1 MNDGARLTIG
11 AVAGAI
17 ACAVAAPL
25 LHPLFHPPTG
35 GVGFVTVNAYPKG
48 YDYLLVALLALGACA
63 GALATTWMRHGT
75 RALAVGE
82 IPRWRRQYVVGG
94 ALVVFLLMLFI
105 HDHPYVFM
113 DPFHEG
119 EHLTPAFLLT
129 NGERPYSDFFV
140 LHGLGADGALD
151 ALFLGDPPSPR
162 RTRRVETFL
171 DAATL
176 ALLVPIAAEV
186 CATPAGVAIAVFA
199 SLCAV
204 AAGQLPV
211 FPYYRL
217 APMLVATLALLRY
230 VRRGGAGALFVAFSA
245 STLGILWSLDTGSY
259 ALAATA
265 VIFGAVRITKSEAA
279 PLSTGRVLLIAAIA
293 LAMPFAILLA
303 LGAGVRQFLVD
314 SFVIIPGSIDAV
326 WSLPAPPA
334 PTLSGLWRWFDSESA
349 RFYLPPAIN
358 GAFIALAIHLYRR
371 GERAAAARVFVV
383 AVASLLV
390 FRTATGRVAWSH
402 TRYGVPLFGIAVVA
416 FVVEP
421 LWRTRRRVLAVAAA
435 VLLAVLVESRA
446 NVVAGAKLLSGWHG
460 RQSHAGLVAYPFKTG
475 KGIYTTAENAADLA
489 ALNGFVESVAAPGA
503 TILDFSN
510 ERALYYLLQRKPP
523 VRCFDIA
530 MLSAP
535 ALRAE
540 AMRQLDEHPPACVIL
555 KGIEALG
562 SFDGVPNDVRVPELA
577 RWIDAHYPRRV
588 QIGRFVVAAP

>member
-1 MNDGARLTIG
+1 MTDGARVTLG
-11 AVAGAI
+11 AAAGAMT
-17 ACAVAAPL
+17 VALIMPL
-25 LHPLFHPPTG
+25 TSPLFRPPTG
-35 GVGFVTVNAYPKG
+35 GIGFVTVHSYAKS
-48 YDYLLVALLALGACA
+48 YDYALMLLLVAGAFVGGLAA
-63 GALATTWMRHGT
+63 GWTKRHGEPAGLSDMGT
-75 RALAVGE
+75 PRRVPAFVGS
-82 IPRWRRQYVVGG
+82 
-94 ALVVFLLMLFI
+94 LVVFVLMLFI
-105 HDHPYVFM
+105 HDHPYVLM

-129 NGERPYSDFFV
+129 SGERPYSDFFV

-151 ALFLGDPPSPR
+151 ALFLGDPPSPH

-186 CATPAGVAIAVFA
+186 CATPPGVAIAVFA

-217 APMLVATLALLRY
+217 APMLLATLALLRY

-334 PTLSGLWRWFDSESA
+334 PTLRELWRWFDSESA

-358 GAFIALAIHLYRR
+358 GAFIALAVHLYRR

-421 LWRTRRRVLAVAAA
+421 LWRTRRRVLSVAAA
-435 VLLAVLVESRA
+435 VLLAVLVEPRA
-446 NVVAGAKLLSGWHG
+446 NVIAGAKLLSGWHG

-523 VRCFDIA
+523 VRCFDIP

-535 ALRAE
+535 ALRTE